1 MRYLATDFTFEKGES
16 PKLDILFHSDFAS
29 VRFTGKGDVYP
40 NVSFFLHSSQDIVNF
55 KNSVI
60 QECEK
65 ALEKMKGTGF

>member
-1 MRYLATDFTFEKGES
+1 MKLLGTAFTFEKGEF
-16 PKLDILFHSDFAS
+16 PKLDITPFGGFVSA
-29 VRFTGKGDVYP
+29 RFTGKGSIYP

>member
-1 MRYLATDFTFEKGES
+1 MRHLGTDFMFEKGEF
-16 PKLDILFHSDFAS
+16 PKLDIAFYNDFAS
-29 VRFTGKGDVYP
+29 VRFTHKNNIYP